1 MYRDEQ
7 IASSLAKLFDAY
19 DYAMI
24 DTCSMMEESFPTW
37 LETFEKSKKYSLQF
51 HPLIVLKQ
59 CVQELKKHSKGKIL
73 EKKRTAKLALEI
85 LKTAKKNK
93 TIAITRYKLGKRNFG
108 DHAIFS
114 KVNDD
119 HLDYKILVITQDKGL
134 TSDILKLNE
143 MLSINGKPVSVMKL
157 SKNAELV
164 RNKGIIEP
172 SIKSKP
178 NNPQLTSVITKKE
191 HPLVISD
198 RRLSAVISNPNYPK
212 DKKINDVKSQ
222 LSSLSKTDTKIKKGL
237 TLNYSEDKLA
247 SWLNE
252 NAPKREENRA
262 PKAIV
267 KVENRPIVKVED
279 KPAPKKESEPPM
291 PKANTYVG
299 EAKELKSALY
309 EAALSYGIIIHDTGV
324 PYLPNIHGPKDLS
337 SKDLNAMVAA
347 YEKGG
352 KKPFDYKDLHFEV
365 IFKDGRYYVTMSL
378 NKVKTIVENPPK
390 EERKMPAKIAP
401 EIKPTPVKKE
411 EPKKEEPKPVAKKVK
426 QPKPEAKPAP
436 VKKEKKPEVKEKPK
450 ANPKKTKQPVKAAP
464 SKKEEASVKK
474 EEAAK
479 PAPKAAKET
488 AKKAKPEVKENKP
501 ASKEKAS
508 NVKGTAKPEAPKKVS
523 PKHPKVLEQAKLND
537 ARLMA
542 VIPNPTYSNEN
553 KAKDIQAQIAL
564 LSKLSKDEL
573 AQIKLG
579 IDNLKKTLKDL
590 SNSK

>member
-85 LKTAKKNK
+85 LKAAKKNK
-93 TIAITRYKLGKRNFG
+93 TIALTRYKVGKRNFG

-164 RNKGIIEP
+164 RNKGVIEP

-252 NAPKREENRA
+252 NAPKREENKA

-291 PKANTYVG
+291 PKPNTYVG

-309 EAALSYGIIIHDTGV
+309 EAALSYGVIIHDTGV

-365 IFKDGRYYVTMSL
+365 IFKEGRYHVTMSL
-378 NKVKTIVENPPK
+378 NIVKTIVENPPK
-390 EERKMPAKIAP
+390 EERKKPAKIAP
-401 EIKPTPVKKE
+401 EIKPTPIKKE
-411 EPKKEEPKPVAKKVK
+411 EAKKEEEIKPAPKKPK
-426 QPKPEAKPAP
+426 QPKPEPKP
-436 VKKEKKPEVKEKPK
+436 VQSKEEKKPAVKEKSK
-450 ANPKKTKQPVKAAP
+450 ANSPKPKQPVKQEIA
-464 SKKEEASVKK
+464 KKEENKPSGKK
-474 EEAAK
+474 EA
-479 PAPKAAKET
+479 APKAKKEPI
-488 AKKAKPEVKENKP
+488 KQVKSEVKENKP
-501 ASKEKAS
+501 SPNQKAPKSKE
-508 NVKGTAKPEAPKKVS
+508 NENKPAPKKTA

-537 ARLMA
+537 ARLQA

-553 KAKDIQAQIAL
+553 KVKDIQAQITL

-573 AQIKLG
+573 SQVKLG
-579 IDNLKKTLKDL
+579 IENLKKTLKDL